1 MGSVTQSFWIS
12 MDSVL
17 SDPAL
22 EPSFATDW
30 TQWAGAIIG
39 ACLVGLTGVLPLW
52 VIPAKALGTA
62 PSAPT
67 EDNLKYLLAFAV
79 GGLLGDV
86 FLHLLPETYQ
96 HVIDSGEEGGLF
108 RIGVA
113 TLTGV
118 LAFLVLEKVLEMS
131 NPETNLELRE
141 KENKKI
147 VGYLNLLANCT
158 DNLLHG
164 LAVGISFL
172 TNWRLGITTTAAILL
187 HEIPHEFGDF
197 AILLNSGFD
206 RWSAA
211 KAQISTA
218 LVGLLGA
225 LLALGLD
232 QSSGLGSVLSDV
244 LPFTAGGF
252 LNIALVSVVPTLMEE
267 TRPFP
272 LLLQFLSVT
281 AGLLAMYLLTT
292 LSFAH

>member
-1 MGSVTQSFWIS
+1 MGAFFWIS

-17 SDPAL
+17 SDPAV

-118 LAFLVLEKVLEMS
+118 LTFLVLEKVLEMS

-164 LAVGISFL
+164 LAVGTSFL
-172 TNWRLGITTTAAILL
+172 SSFRLGVTTTAAILL

-197 AILLNSGFD
+197 AILLKSGFD
-206 RWSAA
+206 RWEAA

-225 LLALGLD
+225 LLALAFE
-232 QSSGLGSVLSDV
+232 SSNDLETLLMYI

-252 LNIALVSVVPTLMEE
+252 LNIALVSVVPELMEV
-267 TRPFP
+267 TRPGP
-272 LLLQFLSVT
+272 ALAQFVCVIGGT
-281 AGLLAMYLLTT
+281 LAMSLLTMV
-292 LSFAH
+292 

>member
-1 MGSVTQSFWIS
+1 MGFAQSFWIS

-17 SDPAL
+17 SDPTL
-22 EPSFATDW
+22 EPSYATDW
-30 TQWAGAIIG
+30 TQWAGAIVG

-62 PSAPT
+62 RSAPT

-118 LAFLVLEKVLEMS
+118 LAFLVLAKVLEMS
-131 NPETNLELRE
+131 NPETNEEVRE

-164 LAVGISFL
+164 LAVGSSFL
-172 TNWRLGITTTAAILL
+172 SSSRLGITPQQLFFCMRFLT
-187 HEIPHEFGDF
+187 
-197 AILLNSGFD
+197 S
-206 RWSAA
+206 
-211 KAQISTA
+211 
-218 LVGLLGA
+218 
-225 LLALGLD
+225 LA
-232 QSSGLGSVLSDV
+232 
-244 LPFTAGGF
+244 T
-252 LNIALVSVVPTLMEE
+252 
-267 TRPFP
+267 
-272 LLLQFLSVT
+272 LQFCSSPGLTGGRQPEHRSALHLSVCLVRS
-281 AGLLAMYLLTT
+281 LLSHSRAATISRRYSCISFPSQLGVSSTLPLSLLYQN
-292 LSFAH
+292 